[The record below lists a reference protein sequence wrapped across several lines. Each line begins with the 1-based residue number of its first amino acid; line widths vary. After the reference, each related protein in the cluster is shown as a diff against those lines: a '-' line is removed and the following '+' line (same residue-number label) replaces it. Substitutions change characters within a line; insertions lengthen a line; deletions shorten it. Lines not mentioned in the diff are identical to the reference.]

1 MRLRMSKVTL
11 TALAAVALAC
21 GSETGTPNGS
31 GGVGN
36 GGSGMNPN
44 TSAGSGGAKGG
55 AAGVAGSAGA
65 GGSSQTSAGN
75 GGNATGGVSGGSSG
89 GMQGNA
95 GSTAG
100 NGGTAGGS
108 GGSGGSGMVPG
119 ETKPTVTAP
128 ASSKVSSDYF
138 VLGETRLLNNNWGAQ
153 ALNCNASYEI
163 YVNADKTFGWKW
175 DRNTNKCGGNLSK
188 PDYPEVEFGMHPFGT
203 STHLITSPDYSSTTV
218 LPIQIQDVTT
228 ASVKIEGLSIT
239 TTADAAWN
247 MNFEM
252 WFSTEHPATGTHTT
266 AYGETMNW
274 FGWSSDQYGWN
285 GVLGTLDAGQNYELW
300 HTDDTWP
307 DGQAEQW
314 KYRQFRLTNGGRQ
327 FDGTVDVKKILTY
340 LTGQGWPASLW
351 IARLEIGTELDD
363 GSAGTVSIKKITFE
377 VNGQE
382 RATEVH

>member
-1 MRLRMSKVTL
+1 
-11 TALAAVALAC
+11 
-21 GSETGTPNGS
+21 
-31 GGVGN
+31 
-36 GGSGMNPN
+36 
-44 TSAGSGGAKGG
+44 
-55 AAGVAGSAGA
+55 
-65 GGSSQTSAGN
+65 
-75 GGNATGGVSGGSSG
+75 
-89 GMQGNA
+89 
-95 GSTAG
+95 
-100 NGGTAGGS
+100 
-108 GGSGGSGMVPG
+108 
-119 ETKPTVTAP
+119 
-128 ASSKVSSDYF
+128 
-138 VLGETRLLNNNWGAQ
+138 
-153 ALNCNASYEI
+153 
-163 YVNADKTFGWKW
+163 
-175 DRNTNKCGGNLSK
+175 LSK

-228 ASVKIEGLSIT
+228 ASVKVEGLSIT

-274 FGWSSDQYGWN
+274 FGWSGDQYGWN

-300 HTDDTWP
+300 HTDDSWP

-314 KYRQFRLTNGGRQ
+314 KYRQFRLTNGGKQ

-363 GSAGTVSIKKITFE
+363 GSAGTVSIRKITFE